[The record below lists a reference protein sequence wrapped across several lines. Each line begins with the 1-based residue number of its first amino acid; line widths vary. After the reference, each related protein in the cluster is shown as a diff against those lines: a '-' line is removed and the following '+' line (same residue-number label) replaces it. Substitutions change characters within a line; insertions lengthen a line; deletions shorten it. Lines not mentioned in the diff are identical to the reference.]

1 MHGLTMHAYRSSAIP
16 RRHFVWLLWLALV
29 LPTAQA
35 AASWHALSHAMLD
48 ARSADDAKQAPQLHH
63 CDLCLSAASISGGAT
78 VGEPPS
84 LKPVALRHELPRF
97 TLITVWV
104 ASSARAYLS
113 RAPPLA
119 SR

>member
-16 RRHFVWLLWLALV
+16 RRHFVWLLWLALL

-48 ARSADDAKQAPQLHH
+48 ARGAGDAKHAPQLHH
-63 CDLCLSAASISGGAT
+63 CDLCLTAATISGGAPA
-78 VGEPPS
+78 GEPPS
-84 LKPVALRHELPRF
+84 LKPVALRHELPRL
-97 TLITVWV
+97 TLIPLWV
-104 ASSARAYLS
+104 ASPARPYLS

>member
-1 MHGLTMHAYRSSAIP
+1 
-16 RRHFVWLLWLALV
+16 VWLLWLALV

-48 ARSADDAKQAPQLHH
+48 PGSAGDAKHAPPPHH
-63 CDLCLSAASISGGAT
+63 CDLCLVAASISGGALA
-78 VGEPPS
+78 GEPPS
-84 LKPVALRHELPRF
+84 LTPVALCHRLPRF
-97 TLITVWV
+97 TLLTLWV
-104 ASSARAYLS
+104 ASPARPYLS